1 MSIGPLLLIIVV
13 ITTLIINYL
22 NNRCP
27 NCKKWYIKGFKR
39 LDEEIINDVVKV
51 YCPKCN
57 HRWAIKFKKSEFK
70 PKKES

>member
-1 MSIGPLLLIIVV
+1 MSIGSLLLMIVV
-13 ITTLIINYL
+13 TTTLIINYF

-57 HRWAIKFKKSEFK
+57 HIWAIKFKKSEFK